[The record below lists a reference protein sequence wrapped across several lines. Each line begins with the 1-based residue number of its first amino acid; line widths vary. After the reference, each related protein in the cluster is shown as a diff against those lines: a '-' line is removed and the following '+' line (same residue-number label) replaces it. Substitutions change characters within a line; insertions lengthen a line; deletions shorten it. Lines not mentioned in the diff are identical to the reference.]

1 MAAAR
6 LLIGPRLGF
15 GMLALLALLAGG
27 PGVRAD
33 EDTPLRV
40 ATTPYRGTVVD
51 GKTGQPIPSV
61 AVVILWQRFD
71 DQIQGLRRLVAAREV
86 FTNELGGNAMMYVN
100 LIWIW
105 GHPEVYILIL
115 PAFGIFS
122 GSHEAFRLP
131 FLILVSVVAVAF
143 ILVMLKRLRNDA
155 LGIAAAL
162 AFILGGAIGNLI
174 DRVVYG
180 EVIDFL
186 DVYWSNYHWPA
197 FNVADSFITLGV
209 TITLL
214 YLVKAKGED
223 PFAAN

>member
-1 MAAAR
+1 MATAR

-86 FTNELGGNAMMYVN
+86 FTNELGEFTHAVAAV
-100 LIWIW
+100 
-105 GHPEVYILIL
+105 ERQL
-115 PAFGIFS
+115 PARTLAPRIVMFRPGYAPLPDTPQLFPPGVAAGRFAGAGAEVRLEPVS
-122 GSHEAFRLP
+122 AYEDRSEAFNTFVGMLSAAQLFPPTELP
-131 FLILVSVVAVAF
+131 ETSELIRYELQS
-143 ILVMLKRLRNDA
+143 
-155 LGIAAAL
+155 
-162 AFILGGAIGNLI
+162 
-174 DRVVYG
+174 
-180 EVIDFL
+180 
-186 DVYWSNYHWPA
+186 
-197 FNVADSFITLGV
+197 LGV
-209 TITLL
+209 KP
-214 YLVKAKGED
+214 VRPVSPGGGR
-223 PFAAN
+223 

>member
-1 MAAAR
+1 MATAR

-86 FTNELGGNAMMYVN
+86 FTNELGEFTHAVAAV
-100 LIWIW
+100 
-105 GHPEVYILIL
+105 ERQL
-115 PAFGIFS
+115 PARTLAPRIVMFRPGYAPLPDTPQLFPPGVAAGRFAGAGAEVRLDPVS
-122 GSHEAFRLP
+122 AYEDRSEAFNTFVGMLSAAQLFPPTELP
-131 FLILVSVVAVAF
+131 ETSELIRYELQS
-143 ILVMLKRLRNDA
+143 
-155 LGIAAAL
+155 
-162 AFILGGAIGNLI
+162 
-174 DRVVYG
+174 
-180 EVIDFL
+180 
-186 DVYWSNYHWPA
+186 
-197 FNVADSFITLGV
+197 LGV
-209 TITLL
+209 KP
-214 YLVKAKGED
+214 VRPVSPGGGR
-223 PFAAN
+223 

>member
-1 MAAAR
+1 MATAR

-86 FTNELGGNAMMYVN
+86 FTNELGEFTHAVAAV
-100 LIWIW
+100 
-105 GHPEVYILIL
+105 ERQL
-115 PAFGIFS
+115 PARTLAPRIVMFRPGYTPLPDTPQLFPPGVAAGRFAGAGAEVRLDPVS
-122 GSHEAFRLP
+122 AYEDRSEAFNTFVGMLSAAQLFPPTELP
-131 FLILVSVVAVAF
+131 ETSELIRYELQS
-143 ILVMLKRLRNDA
+143 
-155 LGIAAAL
+155 
-162 AFILGGAIGNLI
+162 
-174 DRVVYG
+174 
-180 EVIDFL
+180 
-186 DVYWSNYHWPA
+186 
-197 FNVADSFITLGV
+197 LGV
-209 TITLL
+209 KP
-214 YLVKAKGED
+214 VRPVSPGGGR
-223 PFAAN
+223 

>member
-1 MAAAR
+1 MATAR

-86 FTNELGGNAMMYVN
+86 FTNELGEFTHAVAAV
-100 LIWIW
+100 
-105 GHPEVYILIL
+105 ERQL
-115 PAFGIFS
+115 PARTLAPRIVMFRPGYTPLPDTPQLFPPGVAAGRFAGAGAEVRLEPVS
-122 GSHEAFRLP
+122 AYEDRSEAFNTFVGMLSAAQLFPPTELP
-131 FLILVSVVAVAF
+131 ETSELIRYELQS
-143 ILVMLKRLRNDA
+143 
-155 LGIAAAL
+155 
-162 AFILGGAIGNLI
+162 
-174 DRVVYG
+174 
-180 EVIDFL
+180 
-186 DVYWSNYHWPA
+186 
-197 FNVADSFITLGV
+197 LGV
-209 TITLL
+209 KPARP
-214 YLVKAKGED
+214 VSPGGGR
-223 PFAAN
+223 